1 MLTATYA
8 LLTLSV
14 EQKKERNVISRL
26 LQYVQTVAHKPHAV
40 DADYL
45 ATQVDELIRIAE
57 ARHQRKVEGVLMPA
71 LRRASAEAAPLLAD
85 MQSLSTLGGAMLCS
99 VRKRLRRVTPRGTHQ
114 LRNLCRAVDQYCH
127 NLLAR
132 LEMEERHLLPMA
144 QRLVSSEAWFNIGAM
159 FMAHDGDRFVA
170 PGRRP
175 VRAF

>member
-26 LQYVQTVAHKPHAV
+26 LQYVQTVARKPQAV

-45 ATQVDELIRIAE
+45 AVQVDELIRIAE

-99 VRKRLRRVTPRGTHQ
+99 VRKRLRRVAPRGTQ
-114 LRNLCRAVDQYCH
+114 MRSLCRAVDQYCH

-132 LEMEERHLLPMA
+132 LEMEERQLLPMA
-144 QRLVSSEAWFNIGAM
+144 QRLVSSEAWFGIGAM
-159 FMAHDGDRFVA
+159 FMAHDGDRQVP

>member
-26 LQYVQTVAHKPHAV
+26 LQYVQSMAHRPQSV
-40 DADYL
+40 DADYI
-45 ATQVDELIRIAE
+45 AVQVDELIRIAE
-57 ARHQRKVEGVLMPA
+57 ARHQRRVESVLMPA

-85 MQSLSTLGGAMLCS
+85 MQSLSSLGGAMLCS
-99 VRKRLRRVTPRGTHQ
+99 VRKRLRRVAPHARQVRH
-114 LRNLCRAVDQYCH
+114 LCRAVDQYCH

-132 LEMEERHLLPMA
+132 LEMEERQLLPMA

-159 FMAHDGDRFVA
+159 FMAHDRERAVA
-170 PGRRP
+170 PARRP
-175 VRAF
+175 TRVS